1 MFGLHIIRRSTR
13 VKNMQHCDAVCNVA
27 APCSHVRVHVC
38 RRKEYVSAATRMSAY
53 ASWCKRQV
61 ATAPW
66 HEVSGPVLEQCGS
79 RDLARGARAQVRAC
93 VCVCVSVGG
102 GTGALVGARRAPVQ
116 LFTITTYRDR
126 GTADSSWRTNSA
138 TSGGSPHL
146 GRIMAGRHD
155 RSRHRAFFCAR
166 GVT

>member
-1 MFGLHIIRRSTR
+1 MFGLHIIRRSAR
-13 VKNMQHCDAVCNVA
+13 VKNMQHRHVVCNVA

-79 RDLARGARAQVRAC
+79 RDLARGARARRCARVC
-93 VCVCVSVGG
+93 VCVCLS
-102 GTGALVGARRAPVQ
+102 VGARARSSARAGPQCNYSRLQ
-116 LFTITTYRDR
+116 LTATEELRTAVGAKTFRPREAARTWAELWRAGTIGQDTMR
-126 GTADSSWRTNSA
+126 SSVREA
-138 TSGGSPHL
+138 
-146 GRIMAGRHD
+146 
-155 RSRHRAFFCAR
+155 
-166 GVT
+166 